1 MINETQQSISRW
13 ANDTF
18 GPQHPAEVAARMNV
32 EVAELVSGLAGV
44 ASVPVEHIERMDPER
59 VRALQDECA
68 DVYIMLAQVA
78 ELLNVDLQT
87 AVNIKMGVNRNRIWG
102 RSPSGKMQH
111 VETFLD
117 PGSGVEMELDKYY
130 ILNDAGGCVVDRGFE
145 SADDA
150 LAWAQSP
157 EGVDAGALG
166 AVIPTYHPAGYFE
179 GQDAVNIYCARDLR
193 AYWMANPL
201 CNREPS

>member
-13 ANDTF
+13 AEDTF

-44 ASVPVEHIERMDPER
+44 ASVPVERMDPER

-87 AVNIKMGVNRNRIWG
+87 AVNIKMRVNRDRTWG
-102 RSPSGKMQH
+102 RSPTGKMQH
-111 VETFLD
+111 VD
-117 PGSGVEMELDKYY
+117 
-130 ILNDAGGCVVDRGFE
+130 
-145 SADDA
+145 
-150 LAWAQSP
+150 
-157 EGVDAGALG
+157 
-166 AVIPTYHPAGYFE
+166 
-179 GQDAVNIYCARDLR
+179 
-193 AYWMANPL
+193 NPL
-201 CNREPS
+201 CEGEPA

>member
-13 ANDTF
+13 AEDTF

-44 ASVPVEHIERMDPER
+44 ASVPVERMDPER

-87 AVNIKMGVNRNRIWG
+87 AVNVKMGVNRNRIWG

-117 PGSGVEMELDKYY
+117 PGSGLEMELDKFY
-130 ILNDAGGCVVDRGFE
+130 IISDSGHYFTDRGFE
-145 SADDA
+145 SADAA
-150 LAWAQSP
+150 LNWAQSA
-157 EGVDAGALG
+157 EGIAAGAQD
-166 AVIPTYHPAGYFE
+166 AVVPTFHPAGGFFE
-179 GQDAVNIYCARDLR
+179 GQDGVNIYLGRELR
-193 AYWMANPL
+193 AFWKANPL
-201 CNREPS
+201 CDGEPA